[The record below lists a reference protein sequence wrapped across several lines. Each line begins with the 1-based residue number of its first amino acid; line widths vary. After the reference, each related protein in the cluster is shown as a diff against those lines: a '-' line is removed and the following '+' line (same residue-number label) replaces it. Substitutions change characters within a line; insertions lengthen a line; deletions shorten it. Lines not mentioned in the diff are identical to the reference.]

1 MCHDDE
7 SKKYIANRRKRCGI
21 NIVEIYLPKLQK
33 RKIQEFKFL
42 IHCYNSIAKFGMIE
56 NDGIIYGRQEIDV
69 VNKLYEKFNSIIN
82 NTSIILEL
90 KKEDKDAS

>member
-1 MCHDDE
+1 M
-7 SKKYIANRRKRCGI
+7 
-21 NIVEIYLPKLQK
+21 PKLQK